1 MLGKTIGERCQVG
14 RRPLSMGLWRIE
26 EDCHA
31 GWTIKGMRLSCLEGV
46 MERGVVA
53 SFNGQQRRQSPRQL
67 PQQGLQSSR

>member
-31 GWTIKGMRLSCLEGV
+31 SEKKREEEGGMCELDWEVWVCQRGKISRQGGND
-46 MERGVVA
+46 GVV
-53 SFNGQQRRQSPRQL
+53 
-67 PQQGLQSSR
+67 